1 LKPQWSNEEK
11 LERIQA
17 IKARLWQLGDLEH
30 LLHSGQLKI
39 QNLKPER
46 NLALVNCSRQWGKTR
61 WACTQ
66 NLADLIKHPGIIN
79 KYGSS
84 MYEDLKKYIYP
95 NMREIINMAPREIQ
109 KRVELQEGNKRLI
122 VRHGSKVSICDFVGL
137 DRNPD
142 GMRGNKVHRFT
153 VEEAGY
159 VKNLMYVWFDVI
171 FPMFTHMPNA
181 MCYMIGT
188 PSDSPDHEFVS
199 YFMPRAIKEN
209 AYLHETIDDNPL
221 LDDVRRAYLKEEYF
235 IGVNSEA
242 MRRAQ
247 DSKMRRELYGEVVVD
262 YEQAIIPEFEEDRNV
277 MKIEKD
283 QLFKF
288 YHKYIAMDL
297 GVVDKTVALFYY
309 YDFQTAKVRFTHERV
324 FHGPTMTTEEIAKGL
339 KEKEI
344 EAFGEHK
351 VYRRVSDND
360 NLLLIADLGRLH
372 GIHFSTTNK
381 ESLHAMVNKV
391 RLWMD
396 QGRIEIDE
404 SCTELIGCLKNG
416 LWDNNRKQ
424 FARSATYGHFDAV
437 AALVYAIR
445 NIDEHSNPIPPMHQL
460 DANSMFIPQDT
471 IRKQGNVET
480 YEKMFPGLKQRRK
493 RK

>member
-1 LKPQWSNEEK
+1 MKPQLSNDEK
-11 LERIQA
+11 LARLEA
-17 IKARLWQLGDLEH
+17 IKTRLWQLGDLDF

-39 QNLKPER
+39 RDLKPER
-46 NLALVNCSRQWGKTR
+46 NLALINCSRQWGKTR
-61 WACTQ
+61 WACTE
-66 NLADLIKHPGIIN
+66 NLADLLKYPGIIN

-95 NMREIINMAPREIQ
+95 NMREIIGLAPKSIQ
-109 KRVELQEGNKRLI
+109 KRIELQEGNKRLI
-122 VRHGSKVSICDFVGL
+122 VKHDRKVSICDFVGL

-171 FPMFTHMPNA
+171 FPMFTHMPDA

-188 PSDSPDHEFVS
+188 PSDSPDHEFVK

-221 LDDVRRAYLKEEYF
+221 LDDARRAYLKEEYF
-235 IGVNSEA
+235 IEVNSEA

-247 DSKMRRELYGEVVVD
+247 DAKMRRELYGEVVVD
-262 YEQAIIPEFEEDRNV
+262 YEQAIIPEFNEEKYV
-277 MKIEKD
+277 KPIETD
-283 QLFKF
+283 QFF
-288 YHKYIAMDL
+288 QYYHKYIAMDL
-297 GVVDKTVALFYY
+297 GVVDKTVALYYY
-309 YDFQTAKVRFTHERV
+309 YDFQTAKVKFMSERV
-324 FHGPTMTTEEIAKGL
+324 FHGPTMTTDEIAKGL
-339 KEKEI
+339 KEQEK
-344 EAFGEHK
+344 ATFNDHK
-351 VYRRVSDND
+351 IYRRVSDND

-391 RLWMD
+391 RLWVD
-396 QGRIEIDE
+396 QGRVEIDP
-404 SCTELIGCLKNG
+404 SCVELIGCLKNG
-416 LWDNNRKQ
+416 LWDNKRKQ
-424 FARSATYGHFDAV
+424 FARSATYGHFDAL

-445 NIDEHSNPIPPMHQL
+445 NIDESSNPIPPMHQL
-460 DANSMFIPQDT
+460 DVHNMYIPEDT
-471 IRKQGNVET
+471 FRKQGNRET